1 MFFSS
6 EMYKRN
12 KTLQPHKTLFKR
24 DTINLYKQVHH
35 GIENNYALFLVMA
48 ELESSNDIIGQ

>member
-1 MFFSS
+1 
-6 EMYKRN
+6 MYKRN

-24 DTINLYKQVHH
+24 DTINLYKQVYH

-48 ELESSNDIIGQ
+48 ELESSNDVIWQ